1 MENKSFC
8 LLSLAFF
15 FLSSISFSQDLTC
28 KDFQEGVF
36 YGYSQDVDGL
46 KWIIIRNGNHQTEKT
61 IKSSENKEVEINDS
75 LHEIIEWIDDCS
87 YNLKYNPEFGLS
99 MYQKFINDAGGAI
112 NKIVNIEG
120 NCYTYIS
127 VISYDG
133 MEETSEGKICKD

>member
-1 MENKSFC
+1 MGNKTFY
-8 LLSLAFF
+8 LLSVAFF

-28 KDFQEGVF
+28 KDFQEGIF
-36 YGYSQDVDGL
+36 YGYTKDVEGL